1 MSDYDN
7 EPGRPRPEVVNET
20 VVVVDGRQAAGRA
33 WGLVLAVGIVAVVFG
48 ILVLA
53 NIWGSVHLVAIFA
66 GLFLLF
72 AGILQFFVG
81 GGGKT
86 GRIIAGDHRHRRRR
100 RAHRLAR
107 GVGQDRRR
115 HRRPRL
121 PHLGR
126 RRWPSPPSPRAA
138 RGTASSSASAFILAV
153 VGLVFII
160 WPGPTVTLL
169 MILVGLAALLFG
181 ISAIVQALRPAA
193 GAAGRAEAPW
203 PPILKTGAVRR
214 PT

>member
-1 MSDYDN
+1 M
-7 EPGRPRPEVVNET
+7 VNET
-20 VVVVDGRQAAGRA
+20 VVVVDGRRAASGA

-72 AGILQFFVG
+72 AGILQFFIG

-86 GRIIAGDHRHRRRR
+86 GRIVAGVIAIVAGI
-100 RAHRLAR
+100 ALIAWPEASVKTVAVIIGLAFLIW
-107 GVGQDRRR
+107 GV
-115 HRRPRL
+115 
-121 PHLGR
+121 
-126 RRWPSPPSPRAA
+126 SVAIAAIAA
-138 RGTASSSASAFILAV
+138 RGEGYGVVVGFGFVLAV

-169 MILVGLAALLFG
+169 MILVGLSALLFG
-181 ISAIVQALRPAA
+181 IAAIVQALALR
-193 GAAGRAEAPW
+193 RA
-203 PPILKTGAVRR
+203 TRV
-214 PT
+214 T

>member
-1 MSDYDN
+1 MGDYDN
-7 EPGRPRPEVVNET
+7 DPGRPRPEVVNET
-20 VVVVDGRQAAGRA
+20 VVVVDGRQAAGKA

-48 ILVLA
+48 IIVLA

-86 GRIIAGDHRHRRRR
+86 GRVIAGIIAIVAGV
-100 RAHRLAR
+100 ALIAWPEASVKTVAVIIGLAFLIS
-107 GVGQDRRR
+107 GISLAVAAI
-115 HRRPRL
+115 
-121 PHLGR
+121 
-126 RRWPSPPSPRAA
+126 AA
-138 RGTASSSASAFILAV
+138 RGEGYGAV
-153 VGLVFII
+153 VGFGAFVSVIGLVFII

-181 ISAIVQALRPAA
+181 ISAIVQALSLR
-193 GAAGRAEAPW
+193 RALRNA
-203 PPILKTGAVRR
+203 
-214 PT
+214 

>member
-7 EPGRPRPEVVNET
+7 DPGRPTPEIVNET
-20 VVVVDGRQAAGRA
+20 VVVVDGRRAAGRA

-48 ILVLA
+48 IVVLA

-86 GRIIAGDHRHRRRR
+86 GRVIAGIIAIVAGV
-100 RAHRLAR
+100 ALIVWPEASVKTVAVIIGLAFLIS
-107 GVGQDRRR
+107 GISLAVAAI
-115 HRRPRL
+115 
-121 PHLGR
+121 
-126 RRWPSPPSPRAA
+126 AA
-138 RGTASSSASAFILAV
+138 RGEGYGAV
-153 VGLVFII
+153 VGFGAVVAVIGLVFII

-181 ISAIVQALRPAA
+181 VSAIVQALSLR
-193 GAAGRAEAPW
+193 RALGNA
-203 PPILKTGAVRR
+203 
-214 PT
+214 

>member
-1 MSDYDN
+1 MSEYGNGPD
-7 EPGRPRPEVVNET
+7 GPRPEVVSET
-20 VVVVDGRQAAGRA
+20 VVVVDGRRAAGGA

-86 GRIIAGDHRHRRRR
+86 GRIVAGAIAIIAGI
-100 RAHRLAR
+100 ALIAWPEASVKTVAVIVGLAFLIW
-107 GVGQDRRR
+107 GV
-115 HRRPRL
+115 
-121 PHLGR
+121 
-126 RRWPSPPSPRAA
+126 SVAIAAIAA
-138 RGTASSSASAFILAV
+138 RGEGYGVVVGFGVVLAI

-169 MILVGLAALLFG
+169 MILVGLSALLFG
-181 ISAIVQALRPAA
+181 ISAIVQAFALR
-193 GAAGRAEAPW
+193 RA
-203 PPILKTGAVRR
+203 LHGG
-214 PT
+214 

>member
-7 EPGRPRPEVVNET
+7 DPRPTRPEVVNES
-20 VVVVDGRQAAGRA
+20 VVVVDGRKAASGA

-72 AGILQFFVG
+72 AGILQFFIG

-86 GRIIAGDHRHRRRR
+86 GRIIAGVI
-100 RAHRLAR
+100 AIIAGVALIAWPEASVKTVAIIVGLAFLIS
-107 GVGQDRRR
+107 GISLAVAAI
-115 HRRPRL
+115 
-121 PHLGR
+121 
-126 RRWPSPPSPRAA
+126 AA
-138 RGTASSSASAFILAV
+138 RGEGYGAV
-153 VGLVFII
+153 VGFGAIVAVIGLVFII
-160 WPGPTVTLL
+160 WPGPTVAIL

-181 ISAIVQALRPAA
+181 IGAIVQALALR
-193 GAAGRAEAPW
+193 RA
-203 PPILKTGAVRR
+203 LKT
-214 PT
+214 

>member
-1 MSDYDN
+1 MSTYGN
-7 EPGRPRPEVVNET
+7 EPDRPRPEVVNET
-20 VVVVDGRQAAGRA
+20 VVVVDGRRAAGGA

-72 AGILQFFVG
+72 AGILQFFIG

-86 GRIIAGDHRHRRRR
+86 GRIVAGVIAIVAGI
-100 RAHRLAR
+100 ALIAWPEASVKTVAVIVGLAFLIW
-107 GVGQDRRR
+107 GV
-115 HRRPRL
+115 
-121 PHLGR
+121 
-126 RRWPSPPSPRAA
+126 SVAIAA
-138 RGTASSSASAFILAV
+138 ISSHGEGYGVVVGFGVLLAV

-169 MILVGLAALLFG
+169 MILVGLSALLFG
-181 ISAIVQALRPAA
+181 ISAIVQALAMR
-193 GAAGRAEAPW
+193 RA
-203 PPILKTGAVRR
+203 LHG
-214 PT
+214 

>member
-7 EPGRPRPEVVNET
+7 DPKPVRPEVVNET
-20 VVVVDGRQAAGRA
+20 VVVVNGRKAASGA

-72 AGILQFFVG
+72 AGILQFFSG

-86 GRIIAGDHRHRRRR
+86 GRIVAGVVAIILGVALIAWPEASVKTVAIIIG
-100 RAHRLAR
+100 LAFLIS
-107 GVGQDRRR
+107 GISVAVAAI
-115 HRRPRL
+115 
-121 PHLGR
+121 
-126 RRWPSPPSPRAA
+126 AA
-138 RGTASSSASAFILAV
+138 RGDGYGAV
-153 VGLVFII
+153 VGFGVIVGIIGLVFII
-160 WPGPTVTLL
+160 WPGPTVAIL

-181 ISAIVQALRPAA
+181 IGAIVQALALR
-193 GAAGRAEAPW
+193 RA
-203 PPILKTGAVRR
+203 LKA
-214 PT
+214 